1 MMAIVSP
8 TMMHTS
14 TTYLYYVITF
24 FRSSF
29 NVRGKEI
36 EQ

>member
-1 MMAIVSP
+1 MMAVVSP

-24 FRSSF
+24 FRSF